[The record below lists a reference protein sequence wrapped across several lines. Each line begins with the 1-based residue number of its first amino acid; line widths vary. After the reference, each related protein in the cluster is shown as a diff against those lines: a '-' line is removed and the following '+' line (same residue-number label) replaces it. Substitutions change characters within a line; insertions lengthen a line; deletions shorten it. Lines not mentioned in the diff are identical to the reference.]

1 LSGFGGWEELG
12 LSVVGEAD
20 LPGGVVEGAVV
31 VAAEQHQVVQRGR
44 AAVGP
49 VADVVGVGL
58 PRVVRTPSQWF

>member
-31 VAAEQHQVVQRGR
+31 VAAEQDEVVE
-44 AAVGP
+44 
-49 VADVVGVGL
+49 
-58 PRVVRTPSQWF
+58 